1 MIKLRIAQKEMGTL
15 EMNIP
20 AKNKLIAYE
29 EDEAVYEGQRDQYKH
44 KHGFGIKKWAG
55 GQIYLG

>member
-1 MIKLRIAQKEMGTL
+1 MIKLRIAQKETGTL

-29 EDEAVYEGQRDQYKH
+29 EDEAVYEG
-44 KHGFGIKKWAG
+44 
-55 GQIYLG
+55 